1 VPAIQARVST
11 GSLSGPAVQSRPM
24 ERNEAAAWLEAY
36 RRAWDRA
43 DPRLS

>member
-1 VPAIQARVST
+1 
-11 GSLSGPAVQSRPM
+11 M